1 MSETLPSIGI
11 KTKWPLGDYY
21 KTEMEENLA
30 LIDALLQ
37 CGVIDRDLST
47 PPGSPANGDSY
58 IVGAS
63 PTGAWSSKANQIAVW
78 NTVNAA
84 WAFYVPKE
92 GWRCFVKDE
101 NEYVSYLDTS
111 SWKLDQEFGFQ
122 KQVSMAIRDYVIIDI
137 ADADYTL
144 TLEESTIGF
153 KFIINSG
160 TAQRTITVPTISD
173 GIASVSSVYS
183 LIFCAS
189 NISVTSES
197 GGSPALI
204 LAQTA
209 SEEILYAYGMIV
221 VPLSESY
228 AKKANEKTNGYAEK
242 TTTTYTPV
250 IADLGRV
257 VSMNHASAST
267 LTIPTE
273 AAGGWYGDC
282 KLIIRSGGAGGLTIA
297 GSGGVTLVGV
307 TSLTTNQIVT
317 AYYTGSDTWVI
328 G

>member
-84 WAFYVPKE
+84 WAFYAPKE

-101 NEYVSYLDTS
+101 DEFVNYRDTL
-111 SWKLDQEFGFQ
+111 SWKLDQEFGFHL
-122 KQVSMAIRDYVIIDI
+122 QVSNALRGFVIIDI

-153 KFIINSG
+153 KFIVNSG
-160 TAQRTITVPTISD
+160 TTQRTITVPTISD

-183 LIFCAS
+183 LVYCAS
-189 NISVTSES
+189 NIEVVSES
-197 GGSPALI
+197 GGASATI
-204 LAQTA
+204 LALSGT
-209 SEEILYAYGMIV
+209 EEVLYAHGVIAIA
-221 VPLSESY
+221 LSDAY
-228 AKKANEKTNGYAEK
+228 VKKSNAKTNGYAPQ
-242 TTTTYTPV
+242 TATTYTPA
-250 IADLGRV
+250 IGDLGKV

-267 LTIPTE
+267 LTLPTE
-273 AAGGWYGDC
+273 AAAGWYTDC
-282 KLIIRSGGAGGLTIA
+282 KLIIRSGGAAGLTIA
-297 GSGGVTLVGV
+297 GSGGVTLVGI
-307 TSLTTNQIVT
+307 TALTTNQIVT
-317 AYYTGSDTWVI
+317 AYYAGSDTWVI

>member
-111 SWKLDQEFGFQ
+111 SWKLDQEFGFHL
-122 KQVSMAIRDYVIIDI
+122 QVSNALRSFVIINI

-144 TLEESTIGF
+144 TLDEAIAGV
-153 KFIINSG
+153 KFIVNSG
-160 TAQRTITVPTISD
+160 TTQRTITVPTVSD
-173 GIASVSSVYS
+173 GICGVTSVYS
-183 LIFCAS
+183 LTYCAS
-189 NISVTSES
+189 NLEVVSES
-197 GGSPALI
+197 GGTSALI
-204 LAQTA
+204 TALTNTEEVIYASGVLA
-209 SEEILYAYGMIV
+209 L
-221 VPLSESY
+221 PLSESY

-307 TSLTTNQIVT
+307 TSLTTNKIVT

>member
-1 MSETLPSIGI
+1 MSETLTNVGI
-11 KTKWPLGDYY
+11 KTKWPLGTNY
-21 KTEMEENLA
+21 KSGMDENLA
-30 LIDALLQ
+30 AIDALLQ
-37 CGVIDRDLST
+37 CGVIDRDLSA

-63 PTGAWSSKANQIAVW
+63 PTGAWASKANQIAVW

-84 WAFYVPKE
+84 WAFYAPKE

-111 SWKLDQEFGFQ
+111 SWKLDQQFGFQ
-122 KQVSMAIRDYVIIDI
+122 KQVSMAIRDYVIINI

-183 LIFCAS
+183 LIYCAS
-189 NISVTSES
+189 NISVISES
-197 GGSPALI
+197 GGAPALI

-228 AKKANEKTNGYAEK
+228 AKKANEQTNGYAEK

-267 LTIPTE
+267 LTIPTK
-273 AAGGWYGDC
+273 ATAGWYDGC
-282 KLIIRSGGAGGLTIA
+282 KIIIRSGGAAGLTIA

-307 TSLTTNQIVT
+307 TSLATNQIAT

>member
-11 KTKWPLGDYY
+11 KTKWPLGTNY
-21 KTEMEENLA
+21 KTEMDENLA

-37 CGVIDRDLST
+37 CGVIDRDLSA

-84 WAFYVPKE
+84 WAFYAPKE

-101 NEYVSYLDTS
+101 DEYVSYLDTS
-111 SWKLDQEFGFQ
+111 SWKLDQEFGFHL
-122 KQVSMAIRDYVIIDI
+122 QVSNALRSYVIIDI

-144 TLEESTIGF
+144 TLDEAIAGF
-153 KFIINSG
+153 KFIVNSG
-160 TAQRTITVPTISD
+160 TTQRTITVPTVSD
-173 GIASVSSVYS
+173 GICGTASVYS
-183 LIFCAS
+183 LVYCGS
-189 NISVTSES
+189 NLEIVSES
-197 GGSPALI
+197 GGTSALI
-204 LAQTA
+204 LAHTA
-209 SEEILYAYGMIV
+209 SEEVIYGYGVLATPM
-221 VPLSESY
+221 SESY
-228 AKKANEKTNGYAEK
+228 VKKANSMTNGYVAE
-242 TTTTYTPV
+242 TSTAYAPTLD
-250 IADLGRV
+250 DLGRII
-257 VSMNHASAST
+257 SMNHASAST
-267 LTIPTE
+267 LTLSTE
-273 AAGGWYGDC
+273 ATAGWYADC

-307 TSLTTNQIVT
+307 TALTTDQIVT

>member
-11 KTKWPLGDYY
+11 KTKWPLGTNY
-21 KTEMEENLA
+21 KTEMDENLA

-37 CGVIDRDLST
+37 CGVIDRDLSA

-84 WAFYVPKE
+84 WAFYAPKE

-101 NEYVSYLDTS
+101 DEYVSYLDTS
-111 SWKLDQEFGFQ
+111 SWKLDREFGFQ
-122 KQVSMAIRDYVIIDI
+122 LQVSNAIRGFVIIDI

-144 TLEESTIGF
+144 TLDEAIAGV
-153 KFIINSG
+153 KFIVNSG
-160 TAQRTITVPTISD
+160 TTPRTITVPTISD
-173 GIASVSSVYS
+173 GICGVSCIYS
-183 LIFCAS
+183 LLFCAS
-189 NISVTSES
+189 NIEVASES
-197 GGSPALI
+197 GGTTASI
-204 LAQTA
+204 LARTETEEVFYA
-209 SEEILYAYGMIV
+209 FGIGAAALSKAYSE
-221 VPLSESY
+221 
-228 AKKANEKTNGYAEK
+228 KANSMTNGYAPEAGA
-242 TTTTYTPV
+242 TYTAT
-250 IADLGRV
+250 IGNLGEI
-257 VSMNHASAST
+257 VSMNNASAST
-267 LTIPTE
+267 LTLPTE
-273 AAGGWYGDC
+273 ATAGWYADC

>member
-84 WAFYVPKE
+84 WAFYAPKE

-101 NEYVSYLDTS
+101 DAFVNYLDTS
-111 SWKLDQEFGFQ
+111 EWKLDQEFGFQ
-122 KQVSMAIRDYVIIDI
+122 RQVKNAIRSNVVIDI

-144 TLEESTIGF
+144 TLDEAIAGI
-153 KFIINSG
+153 KIIINSG
-160 TAQRTITVPTISD
+160 TTQRTITVPTITD
-173 GIASVSSVYS
+173 GICGVSSIYS
-183 LIFCAS
+183 LLFCSS
-189 NISVTSES
+189 NIEIVSES
-197 GGSPALI
+197 GGPSAII
-204 LAQTA
+204 LAG
-209 SEEILYAYGMIV
+209 SHSDEIVYLDGLIAISTGYA
-221 VPLSESY
+221 Y
-228 AKKANEKTNGYAEK
+228 AKKANAKTNGYIPK
-242 TTTTYTPV
+242 TGATYTAALDDTGCV
-250 IADLGRV
+250 L
-257 VSMNHASAST
+257 SMNNASAST
-267 LTIPTE
+267 LTLPTE
-273 AAGGWYGDC
+273 ATAGWYTDC
-282 KLIIRSGGAGGLTIA
+282 KLIIRSGGAAGLTVA

>member
-84 WAFYVPKE
+84 WAFYAPKE

-101 NEYVSYLDTS
+101 DEYVSYLDTS
-111 SWKLDQEFGFQ
+111 SWKLDQEFGFHL
-122 KQVSMAIRDYVIIDI
+122 QVSNALRSYVIIDI

-144 TLEESTIGF
+144 TLDEAIAGF
-153 KFIINSG
+153 KFIVNSG
-160 TAQRTITVPTISD
+160 TTQRTITVPTVSD
-173 GIASVSSVYS
+173 GICGITSIYS
-183 LIFCAS
+183 LLFCS
-189 NISVTSES
+189 SDISVVSES
-197 GGSPALI
+197 GGAPATI
-204 LAQTA
+204 LALTGT
-209 SEEILYAYGMIV
+209 EELAYAAGSFV
-221 VPLSESY
+221 GPLSESY
-228 AKKANEKTNGYAEK
+228 VKKRMQKQTG
-242 TTTTYTPV
+242 
-250 IADLGRV
+250 
-257 VSMNHASAST
+257 T
-267 LTIPTE
+267 LLRQAQP
-273 AAGGWYGDC
+273 
-282 KLIIRSGGAGGLTIA
+282 IRQ
-297 GSGGVTLVGV
+297 
-307 TSLTTNQIVT
+307 SLAT
-317 AYYTGSDTWVI
+317 
-328 G
+328 